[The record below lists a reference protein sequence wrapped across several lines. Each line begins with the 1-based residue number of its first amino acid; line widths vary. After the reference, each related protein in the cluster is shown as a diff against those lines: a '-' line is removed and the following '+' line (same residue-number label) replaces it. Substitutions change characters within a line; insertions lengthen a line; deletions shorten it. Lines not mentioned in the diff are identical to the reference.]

1 MDNIDN
7 FEVEIDVETLSNEEI
22 NQGPSEKK
30 QEISIPLKKNLK
42 LFNLL
47 KNMVSNQHIGGIQFV
62 VEAFICGLNR
72 RKSYSTFMD

>member
-30 QEISIPLKKNLK
+30 QEIPIPLKKTW
-42 LFNLL
+42 
-47 KNMVSNQHIGGIQFV
+47 
-62 VEAFICGLNR
+62 
-72 RKSYSTFMD
+72 SYSIC